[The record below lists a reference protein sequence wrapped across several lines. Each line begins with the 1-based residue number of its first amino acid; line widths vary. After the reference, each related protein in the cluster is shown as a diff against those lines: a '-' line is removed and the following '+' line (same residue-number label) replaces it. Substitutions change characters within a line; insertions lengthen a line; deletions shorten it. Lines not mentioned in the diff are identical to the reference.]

1 MTSLRAFCPDDWQVV
16 VKYQYPDMGQDDALK
31 LIDNF
36 NAPTYQGKFHKLKA
50 IDSDR
55 QVVGYVSLIEQ
66 AEGVVSAGVEVYA
79 PFRRQGHAYT
89 ALLQL
94 FALSKLHDYHTV
106 SAQVRKDNAASLALC
121 DKLGFTVV
129 NEAVSKRG
137 NPVYNLTK
145 SI

>member
-1 MTSLRAFCPDDWQVV
+1 MTSLRAFRPDDWQVV
-16 VKYQYPDMGQDDALK
+16 VKYHYPGMGQDDALK
-31 LIDNF
+31 LIDDF

-79 PFRRQGHAYT
+79 PFRRQGYAYA

-94 FALSKLHDYHTV
+94 FALSKLHNYHTV

-121 DKLGFTVV
+121 EKVGFTIV
-129 NEAVSKRG
+129 NESVSKRG